1 MVSRFF
7 LCFMLAIWFKP
18 LINNVFILYHKYIN
32 SVCVWIKSVATQIL
46 VAGKDHKDVE
56 YDDDS
61 DHLSTLVGN
70 DDDDRMILRLLLWR
84 LYSCYY
90 TLPSQWGQGGQRGL
104 TLGGNDNDDRM
115 ILRSELWRSCSL
127 LMLLHLPSH
136 GGQSAQGGL
145 ALGGQRGCCRG
156 QPAPVQVL
164 LQSLVTNCCHRQRHD
179 KEPSMSIFVPILV
192 LMLLIYV
199 VRMLE

>member
-1 MVSRFF
+1 MFPTLASIVISCYKPLVVSCSQLTRWGLPWSIEATVSRPARSVSIEEVKEPDCSSSETSVVVSRFF

-18 LINNVFILYHKYIN
+18 LINNVFRLYHKYIN

-61 DHLSTLVGN
+61 DHLSSHGGLALGGN

-115 ILRSELWRSCSL
+115 ILRL
-127 LMLLHLPSH
+127 
-136 GGQSAQGGL
+136 
-145 ALGGQRGCCRG
+145 
-156 QPAPVQVL
+156 
-164 LQSLVTNCCHRQRHD
+164 
-179 KEPSMSIFVPILV
+179 
-192 LMLLIYV
+192 
-199 VRMLE
+199 